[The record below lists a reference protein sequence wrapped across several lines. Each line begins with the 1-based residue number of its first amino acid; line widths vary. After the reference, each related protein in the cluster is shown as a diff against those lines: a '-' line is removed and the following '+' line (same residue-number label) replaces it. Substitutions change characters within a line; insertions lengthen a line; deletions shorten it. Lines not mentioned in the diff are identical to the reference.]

1 MQNSLSPVHICMVTK
16 VEIDE
21 DYVGYYKLLPDIY
34 YLSYTLISYFRSG
47 SLEALDSLKAG
58 SQGHL

>member
-1 MQNSLSPVHICMVTK
+1 MVTK